1 MGGEQS
7 DFNTLRIFTLL
18 FVNSF
23 LIGAAVSIHQ
33 QGLWFPQEENWFKIG
48 GLYMMAATFVQ
59 MVSFMLYKVFFQERM
74 EDQTY
79 IQSMMTQS
87 RRSMKKMNAELQ
99 KFQMS
104 LEMEGQRR
112 ALMSAMKDQQ
122 DKLDT
127 DQPAEEDGGGLI
139 PGLESM
145 R

>member
-1 MGGEQS
+1 
-7 DFNTLRIFTLL
+7 
-18 FVNSF
+18 
-23 LIGAAVSIHQ
+23 
-33 QGLWFPQEENWFKIG
+33 
-48 GLYMMAATFVQ
+48 MMAATFVQ

-127 DQPAEEDGGGLI
+127 AQPAEDYGGGLI

>member
-1 MGGEQS
+1 MADTDS
-7 DFNTLRIFTLL
+7 DYNTLRIFTLL

-23 LIGAAVSIHQ
+23 LIGAAVAIHEQ
-33 QGLWFPQEENWFKIG
+33 ELWFPSEENWFKVG

-59 MVSFMLYKVFFQERM
+59 MISFMLYKIFFQERL

-79 IQSMMTQS
+79 VQSLMTQS

-99 KFQMS
+99 RFQMS

-112 ALMSAMKDQQ
+112 VMERAMEDQKK
-122 DKLDT
+122 KL
-127 DQPAEEDGGGLI
+127 EDDSGQELGSVPLIGLDN
-139 PGLESM
+139 M

>member
-1 MGGEQS
+1 
-7 DFNTLRIFTLL
+7 
-18 FVNSF
+18 
-23 LIGAAVSIHQ
+23 
-33 QGLWFPQEENWFKIG
+33 
-48 GLYMMAATFVQ
+48 MMAATFVQ

-127 DQPAEEDGGGLI
+127 DQPAEDYSGGLI
-139 PGLESM
+139 PGLDSM

>member
-1 MGGEQS
+1 MADDS
-7 DFNTLRIFTLL
+7 DYNTLRIFTLL

-23 LIGAAVSIHQ
+23 LIGAAVAIHQ
-33 QGLWFPQEENWFKIG
+33 QELWFPSEDNWFKVG

-59 MVSFMLYKVFFQERM
+59 MGSFMLYKIFFQERL

-79 IQSMMTQS
+79 IQTLMTQS

-99 KFQMS
+99 RFQMS

-112 ALMSAMKDQQ
+112 MMEGAMEDQRK
-122 DKLDT
+122 KL
-127 DQPAEEDGGGLI
+127 EEESGQSLDGELPLIGLDN
-139 PGLESM
+139 M

>member
-1 MGGEQS
+1 
-7 DFNTLRIFTLL
+7 
-18 FVNSF
+18 
-23 LIGAAVSIHQ
+23 
-33 QGLWFPQEENWFKIG
+33 
-48 GLYMMAATFVQ
+48 MMAATFVQ

-79 IQSMMTQS
+79 IQTMMTQS

-112 ALMSAMKDQQ
+112 TLMSAMSEQQ
-122 DKLDT
+122 KKLDT
-127 DQPAEEDGGGLI
+127 EQPAVEHGGGLI

>member
-1 MGGEQS
+1 MS
-7 DFNTLRIFTLL
+7 DDNDYNTLRIFTLL

-23 LIGAAVSIHQ
+23 LIGAAVAIHQ
-33 QGLWFPQEENWFKIG
+33 QELWFPAEENWFKVG

-59 MVSFMLYKVFFQERM
+59 MISFMMYKIFFQERL

-79 IQSMMTQS
+79 VQTLMTQS

-99 KFQMS
+99 RFQMS

-112 ALMSAMKDQQ
+112 MMETAMEDQKS
-122 DKLDT
+122 KLEGET
-127 DQPAEEDGGGLI
+127 GQAVSNLPLIGLDN
-139 PGLESM
+139 M

>member
-1 MGGEQS
+1 MAGEES

-23 LIGAAVSIHQ
+23 LIGAAVAIHEQ
-33 QGLWFPQEENWFKIG
+33 ELWFPQEDNWFKIG
-48 GLYMMAATFVQ
+48 GLFMMAATFVQ
-59 MVSFMLYKVFFQERM
+59 MVAFMLYKVFFQERM

-112 ALMSAMKDQQ
+112 ALMGAMKREQ
-122 DKLDT
+122 DKLD
-127 DQPAEEDGGGLI
+127 EDTPLEDYSGGLI
-139 PGLESM
+139 PGLDKM

>member
-1 MGGEQS
+1 
-7 DFNTLRIFTLL
+7 
-18 FVNSF
+18 
-23 LIGAAVSIHQ
+23 
-33 QGLWFPQEENWFKIG
+33 
-48 GLYMMAATFVQ
+48 MMAATFVQ
-59 MVSFMLYKVFFQERM
+59 MVSFMAYKVFFQERM

-99 KFQMS
+99 KFQMG

-112 ALMSAMKDQQ
+112 SLMSAMKAQE
-122 DKLDT
+122 DKLEAE
-127 DQPAEEDGGGLI
+127 QPNEEYRGSGLI

>member
-1 MGGEQS
+1 MAGEES

-23 LIGAAVSIHQ
+23 LIGAAVAIHEQ
-33 QGLWFPQEENWFKIG
+33 ELWFPQEDNWFKIG
-48 GLYMMAATFVQ
+48 GLFMMAATFVQ
-59 MVSFMLYKVFFQERM
+59 MVAFMLYKVFFQERM

-112 ALMSAMKDQQ
+112 ALMGAMKREQ
-122 DKLDT
+122 DKLD
-127 DQPAEEDGGGLI
+127 EENPLEDYSGGLI
-139 PGLESM
+139 PRLDKM